1 MSKILTK
8 DELEEKI
15 WEYYIE
21 HYGEDEGDVWFDP
34 PAVNVRTFLRDI
46 KYISEEPHSYRRSRG
61 VCRMSTD
68 RRPQI
73 RKNSV

>member
-21 HYGEDEGDVWFDP
+21 HYGEDEGDVWFDL
-34 PAVNVRTFLRDI
+34 PAVNVRTFLRDS
-46 KYISEEPHSYRRSRG
+46 KYITLKSHILTGEVEEYVECLRTGDH
-61 VCRMSTD
+61 
-68 RRPQI
+68 
-73 RKNSV
+73 K

>member
-34 PAVNVRTFLRDI
+34 PATNVRTFLRGG
-46 KYISEEPHSYRRSRG
+46 KYITLKSHILTGEVEEHVECLRTG
-61 VCRMSTD
+61 D
-68 RRPQI
+68 H
-73 RKNSV
+73 K

>member
-34 PAVNVRTFLRDI
+34 PAVNVRTFLRDS
-46 KYISEEPHSYRRSRG
+46 KYITLKSHILTGEVEEYVECLRAGDH
-61 VCRMSTD
+61 
-68 RRPQI
+68 
-73 RKNSV
+73 K